1 MAKYRCKPVEVDAIR
16 FREAKQRVF
25 DGGAPEWVRKAV
37 DGHVVEFFQHSATV
51 RTLEG
56 LVTSP
61 LDSWL
66 VCGALG
72 EMWPVQDAQFEHK
85 YEPVEEDAS

>member
-1 MAKYRCKPVEVDAIR
+1 MAKYRCKPVLVEAIR

-25 DGGAPEWVRKAV
+25 DGSAPEWVKKSV
-37 DGHVVEFFQHSATV
+37 DLRLVQFSQHSAIV